1 MQKKIS
7 SWILYLYG
15 TILFILNAIRIF
27 DNNFWGDE
35 AFSIALSH
43 MNFIDMLKATAT
55 DVHPPLYYAILQ
67 IGFRLLGNHGFVY
80 HLVSLIP
87 YLIVIV
93 FAMTKIAQKADPFA
107 SMLFITFASILDTS
121 VIYNV

>member
-80 HLVSLIP
+80 HLV
-87 YLIVIV
+87 
-93 FAMTKIAQKADPFA
+93 
-107 SMLFITFASILDTS
+107 
-121 VIYNV
+121 